1 MSKTNWEELWK
12 KISIG
17 QTPATTPIDENF
29 WRLLPKK
36 SLILEVGC
44 GWGRIIF
51 ECLKRNFKVV
61 GIEINKN
68 EVDALNKKLSQLKL
82 NTKANLYNED
92 IKSTSFK
99 NETFSAA
106 IMQGLLS
113 ALPKNTRNAGLRE
126 IYRVL
131 KPEGYIHVAE
141 FELIVDDPNA
151 EVKYKND
158 ELITKEFGTLSIR
171 DRSGKE
177 LYRTHNFAEDEL
189 IKLLK
194 KNKFKI
200 ISISKDNFTSY
211 HGNKKPGL
219 LIIAQK
225 V

>member
-1 MSKTNWEELWK
+1 MSKTNWEELWG

-17 QTPATTPIDENF
+17 NTPGTAPIDENF
-29 WRLLPKK
+29 WHLLPKK
-36 SLILEVGC
+36 SLIFEVGC

-51 ECLKRNFKVV
+51 ECLKRNFEVV

-82 NTKANLYNED
+82 DTKAKVYNEN
-92 IKSTSFK
+92 IKSTSFN

-106 IMQGLLS
+106 IMQGILS
-113 ALPKNTRNAGLRE
+113 ALPKNIRNAGLRE
-126 IYRVL
+126 IYRIL
-131 KPEGYIHVAE
+131 KPGGYIHVAE
-141 FELIVDDPNA
+141 FELIADDPNA
-151 EVKYKND
+151 VVRYKND
-158 ELITKEFGTLSIR
+158 ELITKEPGTLSIR

-177 LYRTHNFAEDEL
+177 LYRTHNFSEGEL
-189 IKLLK
+189 IKLIE

-200 ISISKDNFTSY
+200 ISLSKDNFTSY